1 MLGGEY
7 RHGLDAKNRIFI
19 PAKLRE
25 DLGETF
31 VVSKDIREH
40 CLKIYSL
47 SEWEKLLAK
56 LDELPVT
63 SGRKI
68 RRFLLSSVEQAPT
81 DTQGRILIPAHLAEY
96 AQLGFADEEHPDFSR
111 DAVVIGA
118 GKYLEIWNAD
128 LWDSLNSDEG
138 MAQAMEELG
147 I

>member
-1 MLGGEY
+1 MLCGTY
-7 RHGLDAKNRIFI
+7 RHTMDPKKRLFI

-25 DLGETF
+25 ELGETL
-31 VVSKDIREH
+31 VLVKSVDH
-40 CLKIYSL
+40 CINIYSL

-96 AQLGFADEEHPDFSR
+96 AQLGFQDEEHPDFSR

>member
-1 MLGGEY
+1 MLCGTY
-7 RHGLDAKNRIFI
+7 RHTMDPKKRLFI

-25 DLGETF
+25 ELGETL
-31 VVSKDIREH
+31 VLVKSVDSCINV
-40 CLKIYSL
+40 YSVL
-47 SEWEKLLAK
+47 EWEKQLQK

-68 RRFLLSSVEQAPT
+68 RRFLLSSVEQVCC
-81 DTQGRILIPAHLAEY
+81 DTQGRILIPTHLSDY
-96 AQLGFADEEHPDFSR
+96 AQLGTSDQEHPDFKR
-111 DAVVIGA
+111 DAVIIGA

-138 MAQAMEELG
+138 MAEAMEELG